1 MKIRQPDTKNLQ
13 HVKDTAVIHTIL
25 TKLFTKLNV
34 QRGNDK
40 KAYTEAGG
48 LHTVYR
54 PPGTIW

>member
-34 QRGNDK
+34 
-40 KAYTEAGG
+40 
-48 LHTVYR
+48 
-54 PPGTIW
+54 